1 MNISEKV
8 KATLFLRYFGLT
20 KIPLVL
26 FVRPSVLHINDESAI
41 IRIPFRRRTKNHLGS
56 MYFGAMSIGVDL
68 AGGILAV
75 RKIREQK
82 QRISLIFKNFNAEFL
97 KRTEGHT
104 HFICNDGKKI
114 EELIKKAI
122 KSEERVEEII
132 NIIATVPS
140 KFGEEPVA
148 QFKLTLSLKKN

>member
-1 MNISEKV
+1 MNMSDKV

-68 AGGILAV
+68 AGGILA
-75 RKIREQK
+75 I
-82 QRISLIFKNFNAEFL
+82 
-97 KRTEGHT
+97 
-104 HFICNDGKKI
+104 KKI
-114 EELIKKAI
+114 PG
-122 KSEERVEEII
+122 R
-132 NIIATVPS
+132 
-140 KFGEEPVA
+140 
-148 QFKLTLSLKKN
+148 